1 MIVELYGLAG
11 SGKTYSTP
19 RIAAQYGLPVADVSR
34 RRERY
39 ACFLGFCRSH
49 PALAGSLLLET
60 VRRTLSR
67 PSLLFHKLKM
77 LVSNLAKVQKAVRL
91 GGGVVDAGLF
101 QFLLVIYEEAVSEAE
116 LAKFKDR
123 LALQD
128 YRILVFDVDDD
139 VRTHRM
145 TSRGPLPRGQFGE
158 AYQRRWYDI
167 YVSNDKVVRNFI
179 ARHFAPTP
187 YRN

>member
-19 RIAAQYGLPVADVSR
+19 HIAAEYGLPVADVGR

-39 ACFLGFCRSH
+39 ACFLQFCLSH
-49 PALAGSLLLET
+49 PALAGSLMLET
-60 VRRTLSR
+60 VRRTIAR
-67 PSLLFHKLKM
+67 PTLLLHKMKM
-77 LVSNLAKVQKAVRL
+77 LVSNLAKVQKAIKL

-101 QFLLVIYEEAVSEAE
+101 QFLLVIYEEAVSETE

-123 LALQD
+123 LALRD
-128 YRILVFDVDDD
+128 YRILTFDVDDD
-139 VRTHRM
+139 IRTQRM

-167 YVSNDKVVRNFI
+167 YVANDKVVRGFM

>member
-1 MIVELYGLAG
+1 MIIELYGLAG

-19 RIAAQYGLPVADVSR
+19 HIAAQYGLPVADVSHR
-34 RRERY
+34 AERY
-39 ACFLGFCRSH
+39 ACFLRFCLSH

-60 VRRTLSR
+60 VRRTSSR
-67 PSLLFHKLKM
+67 PPLLLHKLKL
-77 LVSNLAKVQKAVRL
+77 LVSNLAKVQKAIGL
-91 GGGVVDAGLF
+91 GGGIVDAGLF

-116 LAKFKDR
+116 LARFKDR

-139 VRTHRM
+139 VRTERM
-145 TSRGPLPRGQFGE
+145 ASRGPPPRGQFGE

-167 YVSNDKVVRNFI
+167 YVANDKVVRGFM
-179 ARHFAPTP
+179 ARHFAPTS